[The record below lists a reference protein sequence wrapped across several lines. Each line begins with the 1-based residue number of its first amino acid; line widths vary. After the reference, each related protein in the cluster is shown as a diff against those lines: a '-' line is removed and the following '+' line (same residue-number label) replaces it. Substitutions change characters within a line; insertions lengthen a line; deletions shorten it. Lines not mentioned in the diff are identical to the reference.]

1 MKRAIRVFMVLAV
14 LAVVAVALKFTVF
27 RTKLV
32 PVTAVVVERG
42 RVEAIVVN
50 SKAGTVRS
58 RQRAQLSPG
67 VSGEVIE
74 LPVRE
79 GQRVVKGQLLL
90 RIRETE
96 LRAQVELARRA
107 LSASRSAERE
117 ALVALAQAESSLI
130 RNRGLAREGAIP
142 VSGLEEIRTR
152 RDAALAA
159 VETARSRAAQAA
171 SQIDANR
178 AILEKAVLFAPF
190 DGVIA
195 SLAVKEG
202 EWTSPQP
209 PGVIIP
215 AAIDIFDPDSIY
227 ISAPLDEVDLGKLRV
242 GMPVRVT
249 IDAYAD
255 SAFPGRLSRVAPYVD
270 DRKEQNRTFEVE
282 IEFDDQVQA
291 RSLRPGATADVEVI
305 IEARENV
312 LRIPTSAI
320 MENDR
325 VLVVRDGVLVAVP
338 VRIGLRNWETAEVIE
353 GLREGDRV
361 VTSLD
366 RAEVKEGAAV
376 TVTDGADR

>member
-1 MKRAIRVFMVLAV
+1 MKRAIRVFIVLAI
-14 LAVVAVALKFTVF
+14 LAVIAVALKLTVF
-27 RTKLV
+27 AVKPI
-32 PVTAVVVERG
+32 PVTVAAVERG
-42 RVEAIVVN
+42 RVEELVVN

-96 LRAQVELARRA
+96 LRSQVELAERA
-107 LSASRSAERE
+107 LAASRSAERE
-117 ALVALAQAESSLI
+117 ALVGLAQAESALV
-130 RNRGLAREGAIP
+130 RNRGLAREGALP
-142 VSGLEEIRTR
+142 VSSLEEIRTR
-152 RDAALAA
+152 RDAAAAA
-159 VETARSRAAQAA
+159 VETARSRAAQAS

-178 AILEKAVLFAPF
+178 AVLEKTVLVAPF
-190 DGVIA
+190 DGIVA
-195 SLAVKEG
+195 ALAVKEG

-209 PGVIIP
+209 PGVLIP
-215 AAIDIFDPDSIY
+215 AAIDLFDPDSIY
-227 ISAPLDEVDLGKLRV
+227 VSAPLDEVDLGRLRV

-249 IDAYAD
+249 VDAYKD
-255 SAFPGRLSRVAPYVD
+255 SAFPGRISRIAPYVD

-282 IEFDDQVQA
+282 VELENQA
-291 RSLRPGATADVEVI
+291 AARTLRPGTTADVEI
-305 IEARENV
+305 IVEARDNV
-312 LRIPTSAI
+312 LKIPTSAL

-338 VRIGLRNWETAEVIE
+338 VRTGLRNWETVEIVE
-353 GLREGDRV
+353 GLSESDRV

-376 TVTDGADR
+376 TVENGAE